1 MGLTTHQLGRIGE
14 TECAKHIMIG
24 SRGLVATF
32 TPEIDD
38 EQRDIEAH
46 LRDEVSPGIAI
57 QCKVSSRLIRPKR
70 AYQLPIRWKTPKR
83 AVFSH
88 KRFWYFLAHFDV
100 KTRMFTDPVF
110 LVPSDVINAFAN
122 YRNLDGSAIFEL
134 DASMDPRSRDMWS
147 PYRLPARELGHR
159 VLEIIRE
166 LNAGRFRPASLIA
179 A

>member
-70 AYQLPIRWKTPKR
+70 AYRLPIRWKTPKR

-110 LVPSDVINAFAN
+110 LVPSDVIAFAN
-122 YRNLDGSAIFEL
+122 RRNLDGSAIFEL
-134 DASMDPRSRDMWS
+134 DASMDPRSRDHWS

-166 LNAGRFRPASLIA
+166 LNSRQVRCSGLA
-179 A
+179 AA